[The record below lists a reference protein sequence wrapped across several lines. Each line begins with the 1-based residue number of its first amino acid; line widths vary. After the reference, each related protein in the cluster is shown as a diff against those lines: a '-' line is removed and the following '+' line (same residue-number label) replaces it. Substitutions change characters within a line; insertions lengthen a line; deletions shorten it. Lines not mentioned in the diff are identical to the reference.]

1 MAWHKLLIEMGM
13 GVDHM
18 GKAPRMLAKKP
29 FLDAVH
35 RVCMP
40 SLVEGG
46 LLSSCKVKLTIDLGV
61 PGAGT
66 VDISKVR
73 EALPLNMEADIV
85 VQEGGLKTKGVAMEE
100 LQDKSDD
107 MFIAVASITVWVS
120 CDSSEEA

>member
-1 MAWHKLLIEMGM
+1 
-13 GVDHM
+13 
-18 GKAPRMLAKKP
+18 MLAKKP
-29 FLDAVH
+29 FWIAVH

-107 MFIAVASITVWVS
+107 MSLRWLP
-120 CDSSEEA
+120 

>member
-13 GVDHM
+13 GVDQH
-18 GKAPRMLAKKP
+18 GQSPTHACQKAI
-29 FLDAVH
+29 LDAVH

-73 EALPLNMEADIV
+73 EALPMNMEADIV